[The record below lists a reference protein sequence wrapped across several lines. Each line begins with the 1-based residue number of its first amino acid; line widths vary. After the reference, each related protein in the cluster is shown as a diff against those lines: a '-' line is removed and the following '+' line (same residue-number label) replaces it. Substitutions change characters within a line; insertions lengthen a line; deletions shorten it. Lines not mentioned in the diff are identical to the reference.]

1 MLLQASTPRVAL
13 ITGAAQGIGKAIAL
27 RLASDGYKVAVN
39 DIHSKVDQ
47 LDFIAEDI
55 KKTHGIQTCTVPGDV
70 SVEHEVESMVGNV
83 AKTLGCLDI
92 MVANAAI
99 LGPPDNEEDWDKILR
114 VNAKGVFLCY
124 KHAAKQMI
132 AQGRPGG
139 RIIGASSIVGK
150 QGMVHLGAYS
160 ASKFAI
166 RGLTQ
171 VAALEFGHHGITV
184 NAYAPGAIESPMGA
198 LNANLKSSTTAHF
211 KHIAHAADL
220 ATSPVSKSLPSF
232 STLGKGED
240 IASLVSYL
248 ASQESGYITGEL
260 HMSSKSAPQNVIP
273 FILLSKIGI
282 NLFADLNQV
291 NHDPWIACPSIPRVA
306 LITGAAQGIGK
317 AIALRLASDGFKV
330 AINDIHSKADQ
341 LESVAEDIK
350 KTHGIATCA
359 VPGDVGV
366 EHEVEGMVGTV
377 AKTLGSLDVV
387 GYRFSLLILSK
398 VEEEWDK
405 VQRINTKGVF
415 LCYKH
420 AAKQMIAQGR
430 PGGRIIGAS
439 SVAGKQG
446 MIHVGAYIASKFAV
460 RGLTQV
466 AALEFG
472 HHGITVNAYAP
483 GGCLS
488 SNLHVQNSTASSFR
502 YY

>member
-184 NAYAPGAIESPMGA
+184 NAYAPGAIESPMA
-198 LNANLKSSTTAHF
+198 Q
-211 KHIAHAADL
+211 AADL
-220 ATSPVSKSLPSF
+220 ATSPVGKAVSKSLPSF

-248 ASQESGYITGEL
+248 ASQESGYITGQTVRVSR
-260 HMSSKSAPQNVIP
+260 SSY
-273 FILLSKIGI
+273 
-282 NLFADLNQV
+282 
-291 NHDPWIACPSIPRVA
+291 
-306 LITGAAQGIGK
+306 
-317 AIALRLASDGFKV
+317 ASD
-330 AINDIHSKADQ
+330 
-341 LESVAEDIK
+341 
-350 KTHGIATCA
+350 
-359 VPGDVGV
+359 
-366 EHEVEGMVGTV
+366 
-377 AKTLGSLDVV
+377 
-387 GYRFSLLILSK
+387 
-398 VEEEWDK
+398 
-405 VQRINTKGVF
+405 
-415 LCYKH
+415 
-420 AAKQMIAQGR
+420 
-430 PGGRIIGAS
+430 
-439 SVAGKQG
+439 
-446 MIHVGAYIASKFAV
+446 
-460 RGLTQV
+460 
-466 AALEFG
+466 
-472 HHGITVNAYAP
+472 
-483 GGCLS
+483 
-488 SNLHVQNSTASSFR
+488 
-502 YY
+502 